1 MRSTLQARALSDL
14 PASPS
19 ALGRENGRQLRA
31 RVVLRSRAAVS
42 GARVA
47 DNAMVAL
54 ALLVA
59 ESEPKQKDLMIRLI
73 VNLLEDG
80 AAPRG

>member
-1 MRSTLQARALSDL
+1 M
-14 PASPS
+14 
-19 ALGRENGRQLRA
+19 
-31 RVVLRSRAAVS
+31 S